1 MRRGSS
7 DHQLQNPRLLRLC
20 ALCGKTGDD
29 PIATVKSKITC
40 CSENNH
46 FKDTSTECTELE
58 WKIFLGITTLG
69 LLENIQNLYLQ
80 CEPEHFNERII
91 FMSVYNDNVWQ
102 AKRNKEQCEH
112 KSLTNFSGSGH
123 PIFRVTSAFER
134 GELGCK
140 RGGKKSLHFNGG
152 HERISANKLSIYGA
166 IADVCDEVP
175 KSIRA
180 PGKLAAPQHMEK
192 MEIPAD
198 FSIAEN
204 STKAQQWRNLAQEY
218 ERKFDHLSE
227 DQKLSK
233 LCSDAGLKL
242 SDEEIYVHTLETQ

>member
-1 MRRGSS
+1 MLFG
-7 DHQLQNPRLLRLC
+7 
-20 ALCGKTGDD
+20 
-29 PIATVKSKITC
+29 
-40 CSENNH
+40 NNH
-46 FKDTSTECTELE
+46 FIDTSTECTELE

-112 KSLTNFSGSGH
+112 KSLTVADYARKFPRGHWSFLGPGSEEKWDGTYTDNPDRSWDRMAEEMMANFSGSGH
-123 PIFRVTSAFER
+123 PRFRVTSAFER

-140 RGGKKSLHFNGG
+140 RGGKKTLHFNGG

-175 KSIRA
+175 KGIRA

-192 MEIPAD
+192 MEIPHRLLYSREFYQSA
-198 FSIAEN
+198 AMEKP
-204 STKAQQWRNLAQEY
+204 STGIRAKNRT
-218 ERKFDHLSE
+218 FV
-227 DQKLSK
+227 QKLSK
-233 LCSDAGLKL
+233 LCSDAGF
-242 SDEEIYVHTLETQ
+242 EVV